1 MDLLNLHQ
9 PWDCERFPKS
19 KTICYGGGGGG
30 GNPVKKVVKTV
41 ADKTGYTG
49 SDLDK
54 GAQEVGK
61 GVTHNVNQVTEGT
74 KAVVKGAE
82 KAVTD
87 VGKGVAHGVN
97 QVMTP
102 VAQGLSHASGQVL
115 KGIDHNLKQIGTG
128 AQMLGN
134 VLMGKRPEG
143 DRPGGGKGPGSS
155 GSGPGVAKDTVGAGS
170 MEGLQGGSNIKSG
183 QQMAKQNKRKLR
195 IQKKTVKV

>member
-30 GNPVKKVVKTV
+30 GNPVKKIVKKVEKEASNV
-41 ADKTGYTG
+41 ANEATN
-49 SDLDK
+49 
-54 GAQEVGK
+54 V
-61 GVTHNVNQVTEGT
+61 VTHNVNQVTEGT

-115 KGIDHNLKQIGTG
+115 KGIDHNLKQVGIG

-143 DRPGGGKGPGSS
+143 DQSKPGGGKGPGSTA
-155 GSGPGVAKDTVGAGS
+155 GPGMAKDTVGAGS
-170 MEGLQGGSNIKSG
+170 MEGLQGGSNVKSG